1 MLRAVMVLAVAAGD
15 LMQTAQETERTTS
28 DLGLS
33 LKRRGA
39 TDTYSAY
46 IRTQQSKLDKV
57 RTKIDAIDVG
67 RQHQVKREFAKA
79 LAEGTAGLASL
90 RGKTVLC
97 LGARL
102 GGEVRAFKAL
112 GAVALGID
120 LNPGRSNMDVVAG
133 DFHALPFPD
142 ASFDYAYSN
151 VLDHVFDR
159 DRFAAEACRVVKA
172 GGLFFASLYPGE
184 SKGGNDAWTGRQS
197 NSLDNKDVFVES
209 MRVQGF
215 DALTSTEV
223 REDMDLTHVGANVWH
238 QVIVTLYF
246 KRSDR
251 ACPPVARRRR

>member
-1 MLRAVMVLAVAAGD
+1 MLRAAMVLAVATGD

-133 DFHALPFPD
+133 DFHAIPFPD

-151 VLDHVFDR
+151 VLDHVFDATGSR
-159 DRFAAEACRVVKA
+159 PRRAASSRPA
-172 GGLFFASLYPGE
+172 ASSSRASTRARARAATTPGRAA
-184 SKGGNDAWTGRQS
+184 SPTPSTTRTSSSSPCASTASTRSRPRRSARTWT
-197 NSLDNKDVFVES
+197 
-209 MRVQGF
+209 
-215 DALTSTEV
+215 
-223 REDMDLTHVGANVWH
+223 
-238 QVIVTLYF
+238 
-246 KRSDR
+246 
-251 ACPPVARRRR
+251 